1 MSPDLKTK
9 IQVLFNSL
17 NQGLVERES
26 ILKIALLTVLS
37 GENLLL
43 ISEAKA

>member
-1 MSPDLKTK
+1 MSPELKTK

-26 ILKIALLTVLS
+26 ILKMALLTVLA
-37 GENLLL
+37 G
-43 ISEAKA
+43 